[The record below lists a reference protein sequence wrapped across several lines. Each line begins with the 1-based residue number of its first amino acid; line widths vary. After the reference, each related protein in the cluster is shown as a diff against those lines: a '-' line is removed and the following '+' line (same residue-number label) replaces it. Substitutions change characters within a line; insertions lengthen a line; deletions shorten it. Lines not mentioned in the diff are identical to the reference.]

1 MFYPFSNL
9 FMTSINRLL
18 IILSVCSGRAGKH
31 SSVRQMWGLSIY
43 KAQQH
48 GWLKC
53 NNGKHKRPTQTK
65 TSQSEIMVTNDH
77 ADFTALVLVATAHHR
92 SHCVVHHG
100 NRANMIVL
108 QRRRQADRC
117 IYISPIQQH
126 SQRGEVGR
134 ITRRFKYQ
142 AHKQFN
148 ITFSVSTSA
157 RGATGF
163 IPYC

>member
-18 IILSVCSGRAGKH
+18 IILSVCSGRAGTH

-53 NNGKHKRPTQTK
+53 NNGKHKRQTQTK

-117 IYISPIQQH
+117 IYISPIH
-126 SQRGEVGR
+126 
-134 ITRRFKYQ
+134 KYP
-142 AHKQFN
+142 AYTERESATVLL
-148 ITFSVSTSA
+148 ICTSA
-157 RGATGF
+157 AFTERWSGKNYSPIQKSGPQT
-163 IPYC
+163 I